1 MHFEFPYFYSV
12 LIHLEL
18 ERSILSYAPVIP
30 LKTIPFGAAL
40 NTICLIFS
48 TPREQFFFSLNANK
62 RSCQYS
68 VKFSALSLSKCLL

>member
-18 ERSILSYAPVIP
+18 ERSIRSYAPVIP

-40 NTICLIFS
+40 NTDMPYI
-48 TPREQFFFSLNANK
+48 
-62 RSCQYS
+62 
-68 VKFSALSLSKCLL
+68 